1 MSTNKECPWELLLRI
16 SDAHKV
22 GPEGHAELRRL
33 AATATRL
40 LDVHSVGQEN
50 ASSNRGSG
58 SRGCGRAESNIHD
71 GVLSSAVKGAQLTQI
86 VPKKTDRAGIITR
99 LQATLAAWV
108 RPKGDNGMFGGEG
121 GHAFSTSPGQV
132 FADCDAVV
140 HDRLDPVDEG
150 TEIVE
155 PIFSGLGGNTFK
167 EQASNS
173 CDSYVSEPRIWGEL
187 SGGLLTKEGGFFV
200 PSCAPHN
207 LFDEVVICE
216 STDDVSLDQSGKLA
230 ERTKSW
236 WVLEMEADRPPD
248 PITCGSAQMA
258 QGIIGEASDSQCSDS
273 LDVLATNPGHTAARS
288 RSASK
293 SACNGAKGG
302 SIDGFTLRAG
312 RAQRARARCNFADA
326 GSGGTSSAPC
336 MPIAGDGSGG
346 TVDHVPY
353 SGNIANGVAASSSL
367 AAISDTSDSGYSS
380 DGSTVRGLP
389 TSPSQVP
396 TNDSSAV
403 DALVSEAE
411 LFVQT
416 HTHGG
421 PVSDLY
427 KVPWTY
433 SFFFSTLDGY
443 FDENAMTSIAHQ

>member
-1 MSTNKECPWELLLRI
+1 MSTNEECPWELLLRI

-22 GPEGHAELRRL
+22 GPEGHAELRQL

-40 LDVHSVGQEN
+40 LDVHRVGQEN
-50 ASSNRGSG
+50 ASSSRGGG
-58 SRGCGRAESNIHD
+58 SRGCGRAESNIDD
-71 GVLSSAVKGAQLTQI
+71 GVPSLAAKGAQLTHI
-86 VPKKTDRAGIITR
+86 VPKNTDNAGIITR
-99 LQATLAAWV
+99 LRATLAAWV
-108 RPKGDNGMFGGEG
+108 RPRSDDGMFCGEG

-140 HDRLDPVDEG
+140 YDHLDPVDEG
-150 TEIVE
+150 TKIVE

-173 CDSYVSEPRIWGEL
+173 CDSYVSEPRICGEL
-187 SGGLLTKEGGFFV
+187 KGGPLAKEGGFFV

-216 STDDVSLDQSGKLA
+216 STDDVAPDQSSKLA

-248 PITCGSAQMA
+248 PIACGSAQMA
-258 QGIIGEASDSQCSDS
+258 LGIIGEASDSHCSDS
-273 LDVLATNPGHTAARS
+273 FDVLVTTPGHAAAQN

-293 SACNGAKGG
+293 SSCNGAKGG

-312 RAQRARARCNFADA
+312 RAQRARALCNFADA

-346 TVDHVPY
+346 TVDHIPY
-353 SGNIANGVAASSSL
+353 NGNSAGGVAASSSL
-367 AAISDTSDSGYSS
+367 AAMSDASDSGYSS
-380 DGSTVRGLP
+380 DGNTVRGLP
-389 TSPSQVP
+389 ASPSLVP

-403 DALVSEAE
+403 DALVSEAA
-411 LFVQT
+411 LCVQT
-416 HTHGG
+416 HSHGG

-443 FDENAMTSIAHQ
+443 FDEPAMTSTAHQ